1 MSQVPPRHLVPYHPE
16 DKMANPLRIII
27 EVDLLLFRDGI
38 RRIDNSLRAGHITVE
53 RAHQQKNRLAG
64 IYAERIVQL
73 IDERRSETNG

>member
-1 MSQVPPRHLVPYHPE
+1 MDTHN
-16 DKMANPLRIII
+16 NPIRVCI
-27 EVDLLLFRDGI
+27 EIDLLLFRDGI

-73 IDERRSETNG
+73 IDKRRSETHG